1 MPSDSNEYIRF
12 TSLQFTEDKEAS
24 LQDNNVDEIDAAVE
38 NLKYNHIVSNMWGGS
53 QMAANHR
60 RRNM

>member
-24 LQDNNVDEIDAAVE
+24 LQDNNVDEIDAPAE
-38 NLKYNHIVSNMWGGS
+38 SLKYNHIVSNMWGGS
-53 QMAANHR
+53 
-60 RRNM
+60 

>member
-1 MPSDSNEYIRF
+1 MPSDSNDYIRF
-12 TSLQFTEDKEAS
+12 TSFQFTEGKEAS
-24 LQDNNVDEIDAAVE
+24 LQDNNVDEIDVAAE
-38 NLKYNHIVSNMWGGS
+38 SLKYHHIVRNMWGGS